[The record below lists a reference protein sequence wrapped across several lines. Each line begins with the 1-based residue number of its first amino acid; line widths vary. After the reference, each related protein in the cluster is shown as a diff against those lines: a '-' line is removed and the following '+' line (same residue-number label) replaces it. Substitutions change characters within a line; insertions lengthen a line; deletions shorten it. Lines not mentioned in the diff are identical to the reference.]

1 MTTNQRLCDTLHI
14 TPHLSNTQGKPP
26 MTHCEL
32 WVSQRAFG
40 HIVVYTHA
48 HSTLLHGSFDFALI
62 VQIPQS
68 RTAPCTGTKKKM
80 IILHKGPAEHR
91 DPGTSSPQ
99 GEPGT
104 PPSVLTPQ
112 SPCTV
117 ERAVGVGALYRDTI
131 YAAASGTNVT
141 TPFCT
146 GRGGSSL
153 PPGRGRVLGQ
163 GRPRPPP
170 SHARAAIALA
180 VSNQR

>member
-1 MTTNQRLCDTLHI
+1 MVGDKSKVKYHEELA
-14 TPHLSNTQGKPP
+14 
-26 MTHCEL
+26 HCVEPD
-32 WVSQRAFG
+32 G
-40 HIVVYTHA
+40 GGEGI
-48 HSTLLHGSFDFALI
+48 G
-62 VQIPQS
+62 
-68 RTAPCTGTKKKM
+68 KKKM

-117 ERAVGVGALYRDTI
+117 ERAVGVGALYQDTI
-131 YAAASGTNVT
+131 YAAAVGTNVT

-153 PPGRGRVLGQ
+153 PSGWGRILGQ
-163 GRPRPPP
+163 GHPRPP
-170 SHARAAIALA
+170 RAMLGRQLRLQFQIRGN
-180 VSNQR
+180 NQPFPIHPPGCAP